1 MCVGGG
7 RPARNM
13 WRERRRGEGKKVQKG
28 EKRVRERRGRESELL
43 PGNCCEDP
51 RRNANSNQILI

>member
-1 MCVGGG
+1 
-7 RPARNM
+7 M